1 MIKKRKKA
9 ISELRSENLSQ
20 FQIKDVYRKMAVH
33 NPLNQ
38 LEIGGII
45 SGIKD
50 GTISDNQIGAFL
62 MGSVTNGLTNT
73 EIGYIATSM
82 QKAAIPIRPNIT
94 EPLID
99 VCGTGGGDIT
109 TFNISTANSLVAAA
123 GGVYVAKHGSRSISS
138 KSGGAD
144 VLEALGVKIDL
155 RPRQIEKLI
164 KTVGISFLYANNL
177 HPVMGRVYGLELEL
191 GIKSIFFTLIGPL
204 INPAGTKRHVLG
216 VYQSEL
222 VDKMADVAN
231 KIGFKHALI
240 VHGVDGMDEI
250 SPVGETMIAEVKDG
264 KVETYTITPEQ
275 FGMKRGKP
283 EEISGDSPV
292 YNAKVIRDVL
302 TGREMGIKRNAV
314 VLNAGAS
321 FYVARKVDNLGDGV
335 RMAAE
340 VIDSG
345 KAAQKLDELIERSNS
360 V

>member
-1 MIKKRKKA
+1 MTNERKKVTG
-9 ISELRSENLSQ
+9 ESENPLS
-20 FQIKDVYRKMAVH
+20 FKIKDVYGKMAAH
-33 NPLNQ
+33 KPLNQ
-38 LEIGGII
+38 LDIGGMI

-50 GTISDNQIGAFL
+50 GTITDNQIGAFL

-82 QKAAIPIRPNIT
+82 QGAAIPIRPDIT
-94 EPLID
+94 KPLID

-155 RPRQIEKLI
+155 KPEQIEKLI
-164 KTVGISFLYANNL
+164 EEVGISFLYANNL
-177 HPVMGRVYGLELEL
+177 HPVMGRVYGLEQEL
-191 GIKSIFFTLIGPL
+191 GIKSVFFTLIGPL
-204 INPAGTKRHVLG
+204 INPVGTKRHVLG
-216 VYQSEL
+216 VYKPEL
-222 VDKMADVAN
+222 VEKMADVAN
-231 KIGFKHALI
+231 KIGFEHALI
-240 VHGVDGMDEI
+240 VYGDGGLDEI

-264 KVETYTITPEQ
+264 KIKIYTITPEQ
-275 FGMKRGKP
+275 FGMKRGQP
-283 EEISGDSPV
+283 EEISGDSPQ

-302 TGREMGIKRNAV
+302 EGREKGTKKNAV

-321 FYVARKVDNLGDGV
+321 FYVAGKVENLEDGV
-335 RMAAE
+335 RMAAGI
-340 VIDSG
+340 IDSG
-345 KAAQKLDELIERSNS
+345 LACEKLNQLIERSNS

>member
-1 MIKKRKKA
+1 MKKIKK
-9 ISELRSENLSQ
+9 IITESEGLSH
-20 FQIKDVYRKMAVH
+20 FQIKDVYGKMADH
-33 NPLNQ
+33 KPLSQ
-38 LEIGGII
+38 LEIKGMI

-50 GTISDNQIGAFL
+50 GSITDNQIGAFL
-62 MGSVTNGLTNT
+62 MGSVANGLTNT

-82 QKAAIPIRPNIT
+82 QEAAVPIRPNII

-155 RPRQIEKLI
+155 KPKQIERLI
-164 KTVGISFLYANNL
+164 EEVGISFLYANNL
-177 HPVMGRVYGLELEL
+177 HPVMGRVYGLEQEL
-191 GIKSIFFTLIGPL
+191 GIKSVFFTLIGPL

-216 VYQSEL
+216 VYKSEL
-222 VDKMADVAN
+222 VKKMADVAN
-231 KIGFKHALI
+231 KIGFEHALI
-240 VHGVDGMDEI
+240 VHGKGGLDEI

-264 KVETYTITPEQ
+264 EVKTYTITPKQ
-275 FGMKRGKP
+275 FGMKQGQP

-302 TGREMGIKRNAV
+302 EGRETGTKRNAV

-321 FYVARKVDNLGDGV
+321 FYVAGKTKSLREGIK
-335 RMAAE
+335 MASE

-345 KAAQKLDELIERSNS
+345 KATQKLAELIKFSNS

>member
-1 MIKKRKKA
+1 MPKKRKKVTREPK
-9 ISELRSENLSQ
+9 SEGLSH
-20 FQIKDVYRKMAVH
+20 FQIKDVYGKMAAH
-33 NPLNQ
+33 KPLNQ
-38 LEIGGII
+38 LDIRGMI

-50 GTISDNQIGAFL
+50 GSITDNQIGAFL

-82 QKAAIPIRPNIT
+82 QEAAIPIRPNIA

-155 RPRQIEKLI
+155 KPEQIEKLI
-164 KTVGISFLYANNL
+164 KKVGISFLYANNL
-177 HPVMGRVYGLELEL
+177 HPVMGRVYGLEQEL
-191 GIKSIFFTLIGPL
+191 GIKSVFFTLIGPL

-216 VYQSEL
+216 VYQPEL
-222 VDKMADVAN
+222 VEKMADVAN
-231 KIGFKHALI
+231 KIGFEHALI
-240 VHGVDGMDEI
+240 VYGKGGLDEI

-275 FGMKRGKP
+275 FGMKRGQAK
-283 EEISGDSPV
+283 ELSGDSPE

-302 TGREMGIKRNAV
+302 EGRETGTKRNAV

-321 FYVARKVDNLGDGV
+321 FYVANKAKTLEEGIK
-335 RMAAE
+335 MANE

-345 KAAQKLDELIERSNS
+345 KAAQKLDELIEFSNS